1 MHPITAIVMIG
12 SGGLGTIEQMVAAT
26 RLAAATDLILSLSRL
41 PTIER
46 ILVAAPAS
54 VQGQLNLPNLSY
66 LEFDLDS
73 EGIPFHFGE
82 RLAGLVK
89 AHALDRILYLG
100 AGSAPLLTTEQL
112 AYSVTRLSEAQSPF
126 AITNNVHSGD
136 WAGFYPAQSIQDIA
150 RWLTRDNMLAW
161 RLRETLG
168 FEVESLAPTAASRVD
183 IDTPFD
189 LQLLALHP
197 HSPVHVRAYLE
208 TILPTLNLER
218 IQRAAKILHTPGS
231 RVTLIGRVSAAAWQ
245 ALEGR
250 QVWTRV
256 LSEERGMVASR
267 RQAEGRVFS
276 IVADYIGRV
285 GEAEFV
291 SRLAQTSNL
300 VLFDTRVYM
309 AHHQS
314 WPPHEERYASD
325 LGQVAM
331 VNDDRLKRL
340 VEAVE
345 SAPIPILL
353 GGHNV
358 VSGGVYGLL
367 EI

>member
-1 MHPITAIVMIG
+1 MIG
-12 SGGLGTIEQMVAAT
+12 SSGPGAIEGMVAAA
-26 RLAAATDLILSLSRL
+26 RRAAATDLILNLTRI
-41 PTIER
+41 PTVKR
-46 ILVAAPAS
+46 IIVAAPAS
-54 VQGQLNLPNLSY
+54 VQSQLKLPDLPQ
-66 LEFDLDS
+66 LEFDLDP
-73 EGIPFHFGE
+73 EGSPFHFGE
-82 RLAGLVK
+82 RLSGLVK
-89 AHALDRILYLG
+89 DKLLERVLYLG
-100 AGSAPLLTTEQL
+100 AGGAPLLSADQL
-112 AYSVTRLSEAQSPF
+112 TYVVNRIADAESPL
-126 AITNNVHSGD
+126 AITNNVHSAD
-136 WAGFYPAQSIQDIA
+136 WGGFYPAPA
-150 RWLTRDNMLAW
+150 VHAVAKWLTRDNMLAW

-168 FEVESLAPTAASRVD
+168 FEVESLAASAASRVD

-197 HSPVHVRAYLE
+197 QTP
-208 TILPTLNLER
+208 PTLRSVLEPVAPGLNLGR
-218 IQRAAKILHTPGS
+218 IQQAAKILHTPGS
-231 RVTLIGRVSAAAWQ
+231 RVTLIGRVSASAWQ

-276 IVADYIGRV
+276 VVADYIGKV
-285 GEAEFV
+285 GETEFIT
-291 SRLAQTSNL
+291 RLAQTSDL

-314 WPPHEERYASD
+314 WPPHEERFASD
-325 LGQVAM
+325 LGRGAA

-340 VEAVE
+340 VEAVAA
-345 SAPIPILL
+345 APIPILL

-367 EI
+367 EVL